1 VSDSLPKK
9 PDLSRLGVVPVTSK
23 GETSGSLQPATLE
36 AKLSEYRQSLQTARV
51 RRQQLL
57 DEADKMRSQID
68 AHMGAIQ
75 AVEDLLRSVLPQ
87 YETAPTMA
95 RGKENEDG

>member
-1 VSDSLPKK
+1 MGDSLPKK
-9 PDLSRLGVVPVTSK
+9 PDLSLLGDEPVTSE
-23 GETSGSLQPATLE
+23 GETSGPLQPAILE
-36 AKLSEYRQSLQTARV
+36 KKLSEYRQSLQMAQV

-75 AVEDLLRSVLPQ
+75 AVEEILRSVLPQ
-87 YETAPTMA
+87 YETAPVI